1 MPPHR
6 NSIREACRHLSRDGA
21 SRMHPRLACLTVEMI
36 SAAELPADPPSFAEH
51 HWHGHLRS
59 RKARGLSGAVEYAM
73 QPTPSRLSSNAAM
86 RISAISCDERRT
98 RSSTTLLKV
107 PVNSTLL
114 RKRASIASR
123 CARAPRA
130 RLRSIHARGGSS
142 VTSRHWNMPE
152 SSSSA
157 WSRCSLDSSTLTRSA
172 TPEIGTGTGT
182 RTGTGF

>member
-1 MPPHR
+1 MVIFDHEKLEVYR
-6 NSIREACRHLSRDGA
+6 
-21 SRMHPRLACLTVEMI
+21 V
-36 SAAELPADPPSFAEH
+36 
-51 HWHGHLRS
+51 
-59 RKARGLSGAVEYAM
+59 AVEYADAAD
-73 QPTPSRLSSNAAM
+73 SIASKLKRGNAHI
-86 RISAISCDERRT
+86 RDQLRRASD
-98 RSSTTLLKV
+98 RSPTTLLKV

-157 WSRCSLDSSTLTRSA
+157 WSRCSLDSSTLPCSA

-182 RTGTGF
+182 GTGTGF